1 MPKLLAR
8 LPCLLGFHDFR
19 IVEKVISFGSGNVEK
34 VQCKRCGLT
43 ITRQG

>member
-1 MPKLLAR
+1 MLKFPTR

-19 IVEKVISFGSGNVEK
+19 IIETVASFGSGNVEK